1 MLASKD
7 APKWLSLVRCLVS
20 VFWNTQ
26 EGCCFFDISDHVR
39 RVKCLANWQFAAWIG
54 TWQINCQW
62 AEGCSFPQ
70 MRTWAQTY
78 LMLFEIAFYHL
89 LYIIISGGKGEMSP
103 FLCSFVLEENLIWKA
118 LNVFR
123 KVAFHLK
130 GWQQP
135 GRWNYSMWKTLEDPP
150 LINCDAHTWACST
163 KCITYTCAPVA
174 LHTAQGASSSVTC
187 KHSLDSP
194 LRITEGI
201 TSTLSTFLA
210 WTITSSF
217 LGVLRSWL
225 AESDW

>member
-1 MLASKD
+1 MWGVWNAWLTGNLLLELEPGKSIASGQRVQLSSNEDLSTNILD
-7 APKWLSLVRCLVS
+7 AL
-20 VFWNTQ
+20 WN
-26 EGCCFFDISDHVR
+26 CFLPPAI
-39 RVKCLANWQFAAWIG
+39 
-54 TWQINCQW
+54 
-62 AEGCSFPQ
+62 
-70 MRTWAQTY
+70 
-78 LMLFEIAFYHL
+78 YHNQCGL
-89 LYIIISGGKGEMSP
+89 RGGKGEMSP

-187 KHSLDSP
+187 KHSLGSP